1 MDHHTSWFS
10 FFPGYDALQKLLAQP
25 AYVETIILGNPDK
38 IEHHHHIYAA
48 CLVFILLAIMA
59 LIAKVRLSNLEDHII
74 PSKKFGVVNFLEIFI
89 EAVLGLMKDV
99 IGKDYKRHVPLI
111 GSLALFIFFSNFLG
125 LIPGFVPPTDNLN
138 TTFACALVVFLWFNY
153 YGLRTHG
160 IGHITHL
167 LNPLG
172 TKAGWL
178 FCWFFGPVEILGLL
192 VRPVSL
198 AVRLACNMIGD
209 HAILF
214 AFAGIFPLLLPL
226 PFYALGTLVCI
237 LQTMVFC
244 ILSCIYIALH
254 TAEAEH

>member
-111 GSLALFIFFSNFLG
+111 GSLALFIFFSNFCTSKPLVI
-125 LIPGFVPPTDNLN
+125 LSLLR
-138 TTFACALVVFLWFNY
+138 ALVTDKISFLSIY
-153 YGLRTHG
+153 
-160 IGHITHL
+160 
-167 LNPLG
+167 
-172 TKAGWL
+172 
-178 FCWFFGPVEILGLL
+178 C
-192 VRPVSL
+192 
-198 AVRLACNMIGD
+198 
-209 HAILF
+209 
-214 AFAGIFPLLLPL
+214 LP
-226 PFYALGTLVCI
+226 
-237 LQTMVFC
+237 
-244 ILSCIYIALH
+244 
-254 TAEAEH
+254 

>member
-10 FFPGYDALQKLLAQP
+10 FFPGYQDLQHWLQVHFGGTVIIP
-25 AYVETIILGNPDK
+25 QGGNIETA
-38 IEHHHHIYAA
+38 HHIYAA
-48 CLVFILLAIMA
+48 GLVFILLTIMA
-59 LIAKVRLSNLEDHII
+59 LIAKVRLRNIEDHIV
-74 PSKKFGVVNFLEIFI
+74 PSTKFGVVTFLEIFM
-89 EAVLGLMKDV
+89 EAVLGVMKDV
-99 IGKDYKRHVPLI
+99 IGKDYKKHVPLI

-125 LIPGFVPPTDNLN
+125 LVPGFVPPTDNLN

-153 YGLRTHG
+153 CGLKAHG
-160 IGHITHL
+160 MGHITHL

-172 TKAGWL
+172 TKEGW
-178 FCWFFGPVEILGLL
+178 FFFWFFGPVEILGLL
-192 VRPVSL
+192 VRPVTL